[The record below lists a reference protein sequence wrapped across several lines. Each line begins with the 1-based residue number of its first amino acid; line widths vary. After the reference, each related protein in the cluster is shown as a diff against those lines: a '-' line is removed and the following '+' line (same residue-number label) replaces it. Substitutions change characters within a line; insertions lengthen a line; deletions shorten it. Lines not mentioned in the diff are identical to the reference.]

1 MERTLFEALLHEDE
15 GVTLDFKRDQYKF
28 DRASDNERSELAKDI
43 VGFANAWR
51 RSDAY
56 ILIGVE
62 HVRGGRSAI
71 IGVTDHLADHS
82 LQQFIDSLVDRPI
95 RFRYEAYAVD
105 GRQVGIIKVEQQRR
119 PFRVKRRFGKLQK
132 GAVYVRRGSSTDPT
146 APATPDEIAS
156 MEAAPPY
163 VPEQAELTVAFA
175 EPERDVLLGP
185 ALTLDV
191 VHWALPADGEIPD
204 FGGGS
209 GSNDWFPSPNLG
221 LYQDNQ
227 HYYRAFAE
235 YVALNGF
242 VKPARLVVSNVGPI
256 AATDVR
262 LELRLDA
269 DAGLLLLDSGD
280 APRRPARQS
289 SIYDAVVPAGLR
301 PLRREPGDV
310 EIEKRKHHTTLT
322 MECGN
327 LQPGR
332 QVWSETFFVGIAAQ
346 EPKAF
351 SGHVLAGNLSAPQA
365 FSLTLG
371 AVVSQRELSVAELLA
386 LADDADDED

>member
-1 MERTLFEALLHEDE
+1 MERKLFEALLHEDE
-15 GVTLDFKRDQYKF
+15 GVTLDFKRDQYPF
-28 DRASDNERSELAKDI
+28 DRATDTERSELVKDI

-56 ILIGVE
+56 ILIGVQ
-62 HVRGGRSAI
+62 HVRGGRSAVVGI
-71 IGVTDHLADHS
+71 PSHLADHS
-82 LQQFIDSLVDRPI
+82 LQQFINGLVDRPI
-95 RFRYEAYAVD
+95 RFRYEAYPID
-105 GRQVGIIKVEQQRR
+105 GKQVGIIRIDQQPR
-119 PFRVKRRFGKLQK
+119 PFRMKRRFGKLQK

-146 APATPDEIAS
+146 APAMPDEIAS
-156 MEAAPPY
+156 MEVAPPF

-175 EPERDVLLGP
+175 EPERDVLVGP

-191 VHWALPADGEIPD
+191 VQWTLPADGEIPD
-204 FGGGS
+204 FGRGS
-209 GSNDWFPSPNLG
+209 DSADWFPSPNIS
-221 LYQDNQ
+221 LYQDNP

-235 YVALNGF
+235 YLALNGL
-242 VKPARLVVSNVGPI
+242 VKPARLVVSNVGPT

-262 LELRLDA
+262 LELRVDA
-269 DAGLLLLDSGD
+269 DAGLLLLESGD
-280 APRRPARQS
+280 APRPPARQS

-310 EIEKRKHHTTLT
+310 EIEKRKHHTTFT

-332 QVWSETFFVGIAAQ
+332 QVWSETFFIGLASQ
-346 EPKAF
+346 ELKAL
-351 SGHVLAGNLSAPQA
+351 SGSLLAGNLSIPLA

-371 AVVSQRELSVAELLA
+371 ASVSQRELSVAELLA
-386 LADDADDED
+386 LTDDAKDDE